1 MMDGGRSSLKHAA
14 FVALLCRLDV
24 VNSAL
29 VTRSTVGLSTGVAM
43 EWLRCGTRSSASAPP
58 LLFVHG
64 TFHGAWAWEA
74 HWMEHFAA
82 AGLESHAISL
92 RGTSGTPCDAK
103 SVKITEHVE
112 DLKAFVDE
120 ALGGVSPILVG
131 HSFGGASC
139 LKYLESGGPAAGA
152 VLLCS
157 VPPSGNGPMVLRFL
171 RRSLRQAWLITR
183 GFAAKA
189 AATDVQT
196 CRDLFFDE
204 RTPLETV
211 ARYLPLLEAD
221 AQVGLDV
228 GHFTRHLPS
237 ACTDSAT
244 GRATWLDAAPPT
256 LVLGADRDG
265 VVDREGVEETAAFLG
280 TCARFVD
287 LPHDVM
293 LCNGWEAPAEVVV
306 EWVRGIAPP
315 AQV

>member
-1 MMDGGRSSLKHAA
+1 MAAHARHPRMLA
-14 FVALLCRLDV
+14 
-24 VNSAL
+24 
-29 VTRSTVGLSTGVAM
+29 
-43 EWLRCGTRSSASAPP
+43 
-58 LLFVHG
+58 
-64 TFHGAWAWEA
+64 
-74 HWMEHFAA
+74 
-82 AGLESHAISL
+82 
-92 RGTSGTPCDAK
+92 
-103 SVKITEHVE
+103 
-112 DLKAFVDE
+112 
-120 ALGGVSPILVG
+120 
-131 HSFGGASC
+131 GGASC
-139 LKYLESGGPAAGA
+139 LKYLEAGGPAAGA

-280 TCARFVD
+280 TRARFVD

-293 LCNGWEAPAEVVV
+293 CARHHGTCPVPPPLRRRTERQAFSPPCNTVTQALQGMGGSCGGGSRVGARHRAARAGMKGVY
-306 EWVRGIAPP
+306 
-315 AQV
+315 